1 MASACPE
8 CSFLREEFYYLS
20 KNWHDLGAVDRPVRR
35 QRPEVVMREY
45 LKSCFSRLFAG
56 DLSSFGGPSTEEPV
70 AGQIRAEQICL
81 VLRNSPGMMLAN
93 ACNATVLAIA
103 LSQSPDGIYAA
114 LWAAVMVFGST
125 VSGLKA
131 RSSWRVTKPQSVSR
145 GSIHRLVRNAFIS
158 GAMWAIVP
166 IGFFEQ
172 ANPGGQMLMTG
183 LCAGL
188 LAGGAFAFATIP
200 VAAIG
205 FMGPIF
211 LGSAICIA
219 RAGDF
224 VYLLIAVL
232 VVVYACVLLRG
243 VFAYSF
249 EFTRRMIAHLET
261 EKAVRQDS
269 LTKLPNR
276 FAFNERLE
284 GALVRLAG
292 SGEECAVLLLDLDH
306 FKEVND
312 QLGHL
317 AGDEFLTQLAARLR
331 RCTRDTD
338 FAARIGGDEFGII
351 AANITKLDEAFKLAE
366 EIVSTFDHPFLI
378 EGRELVGAA
387 SIGISLAPR
396 DGNTSNDLLKHADVA
411 LYRAKKAGPGTVRF
425 FEPGDDA
432 SARERRELQGDLE
445 GAIERNE
452 LFLVYQ
458 PFLSLREH
466 RITGFEA
473 LLRWRHP
480 ARGLLSPIEFIALA
494 EESGL
499 IHSIGDWV
507 VRRACKALSQWPA
520 NIRVAVNVSAVQF
533 QNANILQTFVRALA
547 EARVTP
553 GRLEIEITE
562 SILLSKYDSAPSVLN
577 SLLELGVTVALDDF
591 GTGYSSLTYLRRLPF
606 SRIKID
612 QSFVRDMLVQP
623 DCAAIV
629 KSVIGLAQDL
639 QIGVV
644 AEGVESAEQLD
655 YLGQT
660 NCDEVQGYLIGR
672 PVEADQVL
680 ALLDEQEQNGVK
692 QPALITKFG

>member
-1 MASACPE
+1 MQVFYRRHFILYQRISATLE
-8 CSFLREEFYYLS
+8 
-20 KNWHDLGAVDRPVRR
+20 RR
-35 QRPEVVMREY
+35 TWFAGTRPEIVVRTY
-45 LKSCFSRLFAG
+45 LKSYFSRLFAG
-56 DLSSFGGPSTEEPV
+56 DLAAFGGPSTEEAV
-70 AGQIRAEQICL
+70 AGQIRAEQISL
-81 VLRNSPGMMLAN
+81 VLRNSPGMMAAN
-93 ACNATVLAIA
+93 ACNATVLGVA
-103 LSQSPDGIYAA
+103 LWQSPDGIHAA
-114 LWAAVMVFGST
+114 LWAAVMAFGST
-125 VSGLKA
+125 LSGLKA

-145 GSIHRLVRNAFIS
+145 ATIHHLVRNAFIL
-158 GAMWAIVP
+158 GGMWAIVP
-166 IGFFEQ
+166 ISFFEQ

-183 LCAGL
+183 LCAGM

-219 RAGDF
+219 RSGDF
-224 VYLLIAVL
+224 VYVLIAVL
-232 VVVYACVLLRG
+232 VIVYACVLLRV

-276 FAFNERLE
+276 IAFNESLE
-284 GALVRLAG
+284 TALVRLAG
-292 SGEECAVLLLDLDH
+292 SGEQCAVLLLDLDR

-331 RCTRDTD
+331 RCSRDTD
-338 FAARIGGDEFGII
+338 IVARIGGDEFGLI
-351 AANITKLDEAFKLAE
+351 AANITKLDEVFELAR
-366 EIVSTFDHPFLI
+366 EIISSFEVPFLI
-378 EGRELVGAA
+378 EGHEIVGAA

-396 DGNTSNDLLKHADVA
+396 DGKTPNDVLKHADVA
-411 LYRAKKAGPGTVRF
+411 LYRAKKAGSGTIRF
-425 FEPGDDA
+425 FDPSDDA
-432 SARERRELQGDLE
+432 AARERRALQLDLE
-445 GAIERNE
+445 AAIERDE

-458 PFLSLREH
+458 PFLDLREN

-480 ARGLLSPIEFIALA
+480 ARGLVSPLEFVALA

-499 IHSIGDWV
+499 IHPIGDWV
-507 VRRACKALSQWPA
+507 VRHACQALAQWPA

-533 QNANILQTFVRALA
+533 QNANILQTFVKALA
-547 EARVTP
+547 DSRIAPR
-553 GRLEIEITE
+553 RLEIEITE
-562 SILLSKYDSAPSVLN
+562 SILLSKYDSAASVLN

-606 SRIKID
+606 SHIKID

-629 KSVIGLAQDL
+629 KSVIALARDL
-639 QIGVV
+639 RIGVV
-644 AEGVESAEQLD
+644 AEGVESTAQLD
-655 YLGQT
+655 YLRQT

-672 PVEADQVL
+672 AVQANDVL
-680 ALLDEQEQNGVK
+680 ALLGDHEQNGVT
-692 QPALITKFG
+692 QSARVTKFG